1 MRNSLMITGLAML
14 TLSACSSSATL
25 MRTDARGGNVQLQG
39 AYVPAMSD
47 ARMLM
52 VEHCQG
58 RFTAIEHADQIEFQC
73 TGNDAVTGRQYA
85 TR

>member
-1 MRNSLMITGLAML
+1 MRNTLMIAFSIL

-25 MRTDARGGNVQLQG
+25 VRTDARGGHVALQG

-73 TGNDAVTGRQYA
+73 ASDAVTGRQYA